1 MDLKQK
7 TIANKKI
14 RGVIDDKYIEYNTRV
29 IAMKNYQSNNKHLLK
44 ISLYLHDMIN
54 MMHSKSHN
62 KEIMID
68 FHTAEIIEKK
78 F

>member
-44 ISLYLHDMIN
+44 ISLCLHDMIN